1 MLKSDI
7 AKLAEQLRSDYEL
20 FKAQQNQLTGKMTEM
35 IKLEVDTRLAC
46 DTENRA
52 LNEAAIKRIIEEL
65 GVFKD
70 SVERQNKK
78 FANDM
83 KESNAENSE
92 RAEFLSRYVDA
103 QVKKLDEQIEEQLK
117 KIKILCAKLTA
128 QVKEHFRSEEEST
141 AKLINEMQESRKELT
156 EQVEKLK
163 ADHTDSLNDIGAWMS
178 MRKIEETVSSTFIY
192 EALNTIS
199 KDSASRLS
207 LLETAT
213 EALITSQAEQSD
225 KCEQLHSE
233 LSTKTSEEIERKLQ
247 ALMERL
253 SGENIAQWNQSVRLT
268 EKVMSPEGVKEALDV
283 APPGVLGMKDIRKVL
298 SAMAEE
304 QARPKLAAG
313 DDSASSGSR
322 KELLQNLLP
331 DNLE

>member
-92 RAEFLSRYVDA
+92 RAEFLSRYVDT
-103 QVKKLDEQIEEQLK
+103 QVKKLDEQTEEQLK

-128 QVKEHFRSEEEST
+128 QVKEHFRNEEEDM
-141 AKLINEMQESRKELT
+141 AKLINDVQESRKEFT
-156 EQVEKLK
+156 EQMEALK
-163 ADHTDSLNDIGAWMS
+163 ADHADSLNDIGAWMS
-178 MRKIEETVSSTFIY
+178 MRKIEETVSSNSIY
-192 EALNTIS
+192 EALNSITKES
-199 KDSASRLS
+199 GGRLS
-207 LLETAT
+207 LLEAAT
-213 EALITSQAEQSD
+213 ETLITSQAEQSN
-225 KCEQLHSE
+225 KCEHLHAE
-233 LSTKTSEEIERKLQ
+233 LSAKTSEEIERKFQ
-247 ALMERL
+247 ALMEKL
-253 SGENIAQWNQSVRLT
+253 SGENMAQWSQSVRLT

-283 APPGVLGMKDIRKVL
+283 APPGVLEMKDIRKVL

-304 QARPKLAAG
+304 QARPKLVAG
-313 DDSASSGSR
+313 DDSASSRSH
-322 KELLQNLLP
+322 KELLHDMLP
-331 DNLE
+331 DDLE